1 MGKISENIAVPIE
14 RRKSETLA
22 AHIVIYKTLNID
34 RETALLCMAELGRR
48 RALGDEF
55 DYETFIEAE
64 VEKIPKVN
72 SNLPELYKIINFKNI
87 LGKK

>member
-1 MGKISENIAVPIE
+1 MEEISKNIVVPIE

-48 RALGDEF
+48 RMLGDEF
-55 DYETFIEAE
+55 DYETFIEVE
-64 VEKIPKVN
+64 VAKVPKIS